1 MQLELTGLKAQGP
14 VKVDVVNTLGQV
26 VLQAKAPVR
35 QGAVAETLDLSSL
48 PTGIYSVRVHAQEGT
63 VVKRLVKE

>member
-1 MQLELTGLKAQGP
+1 
-14 VKVDVVNTLGQV
+14 VKVDVVNALGQV
-26 VLQAKAPVR
+26 VLNVSAKAQ
-35 QGAVAETLDLSSL
+35 QGVITQTLDLSSL